1 MKVHRVGYTYFAI
14 VENILRP
21 EQCDALIETVPDWN
35 QTNVPAGSYE
45 GWKTGVLN
53 RQVGN
58 PTSEYLHLFDE
69 HLQTFNWST
78 YRFNLLMEQKT
89 HFCNRYEVGH
99 ELGWHRDED
108 ESIEDLFR
116 RTPAKRVSV
125 SMFLN
130 DNFKGG
136 EFIIDGVDGWKAKKG
151 MAIFF
156 PSGKLHRAAP
166 VTEGV
171 KYNYTIMQ
179 KGERGA

>member
-1 MKVHRVGYTYFAI
+1 
-14 VENILRP
+14 
-21 EQCDALIETVPDWN
+21 
-35 QTNVPAGSYE
+35 
-45 GWKTGVLN
+45 
-53 RQVGN
+53 
-58 PTSEYLHLFDE
+58 
-69 HLQTFNWST
+69 
-78 YRFNLLMEQKT
+78 
-89 HFCNRYEVGH
+89 
-99 ELGWHRDED
+99 
-108 ESIEDLFR
+108 
-116 RTPAKRVSV
+116 
-125 SMFLN
+125 MFLN